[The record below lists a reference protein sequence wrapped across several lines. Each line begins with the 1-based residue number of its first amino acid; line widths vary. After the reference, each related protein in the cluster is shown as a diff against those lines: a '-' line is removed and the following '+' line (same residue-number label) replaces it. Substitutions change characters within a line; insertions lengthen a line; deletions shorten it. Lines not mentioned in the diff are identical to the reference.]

1 MPRTTGNVTTSPFQ
15 PAAEGRAWYQQS
27 TAEVAAGLSTSE
39 DGLTTAEARD
49 RLAQYGYNEI
59 RFKKT
64 SALVRL
70 LLQFRGALIYLLLA
84 SALVTAIL
92 QHWTDTAVIV
102 VVVIA
107 NAVIG
112 FVQEGRAEASME
124 ALTGMLV
131 PACTVLRDGEVGQ
144 IPARELVPGDVV
156 ILDEGAV
163 VPADLRL
170 FYARNLST
178 DEAALTGESVP
189 VEKGTEPQPKA
200 GLSPADQ
207 HGMAFSGTFVVRG
220 TGRGIAVA
228 TAEKTEL
235 GKIAAL
241 MKRSSADTQ
250 APLMRKVG
258 KFTRFIIIAVLLLAG
273 LNLILGATLGD
284 YSLVDAFLASVALA
298 VAAIPEG
305 LPAILTIALALGA
318 KAMAGKNAL
327 IRRLPAV
334 ETLGSATVICSDKT
348 GTLTRN
354 EMTVVR
360 VYCGEK
366 TYQVTGAGYAP
377 HGDFLL
383 EGQPI
388 APLKEG
394 DLESALK
401 AGLLCNNAVLREN
414 AGVWEML
421 GDPTEGA
428 LVVAALKA
436 GLGREASRVDEIPFE
451 SRQQYMA
458 TLHRDT
464 LDNVIYVKGAPEK
477 LLGMCSGQMI
487 DGAISPLEV
496 GHVLA
501 AADSMAG
508 DALRVLGLA
517 ARRVP
522 SHKTALSTDDLQD
535 MVFLGL
541 QGMIDPP
548 REEAIEAVARCKRAG
563 IRVVMITGDHAAT
576 AAAIAAQLGIAKD
589 GRVLTGEEIS
599 RMSDDELREVV
610 DSVSVYARVSPEHKY
625 RIAAQLRRRGHIV
638 AMTGDGVNDAPA
650 LKVADLGIAMG
661 IKGTD
666 VTKEASDMILVDDN
680 FATIVAAVEEGRHV
694 FNNIRKVILYTL
706 PTNGGQ
712 ALLILAA
719 IVLAPVLAV
728 FAARLP
734 LSPVQ
739 ILWINLYDAIAL
751 ALPLLWEPREKG
763 LLDQPPTDPRRPIAD
778 AVFFRKVGLVSIV
791 MAAAA
796 FFIFHHFGAASVSGD
811 TIISESLLT
820 QAGTAAFMTVMMVH
834 VFYLVTARSLT
845 RSVFAM
851 NPISN
856 RWLLAGIAATV
867 GLHLI
872 IVYVLPVANINPLK
886 VEAFPSS
893 WWLMIVAVSLPAI
906 LIIDLEKLL
915 VRLLRKD
922 ARQAA
927 PGGQEAETGIVG

>member
-1 MPRTTGNVTTSPFQ
+1 MFRKSKQDMTRQSQ
-15 PAAEGRAWYQQS
+15 PDPGGKAWYQMP
-27 TAEVAAGLSTSE
+27 TAEVAAALSTSE
-39 DGLTTAEARD
+39 AGLTSAEARD
-49 RLAQYGYNEI
+49 RLARYGYNEI
-59 RFKKT
+59 RFRKR
-64 SALVRL
+64 SALVRF
-70 LLQFRGALIYLLLA
+70 LLQFRNALVYLLLA

-92 QHWTDTAVIV
+92 QHWTDTAVIL

-112 FVQEGRAEASME
+112 FIQEGKAEASME
-124 ALTGMLV
+124 ALTKMLV
-131 PACTVLRDGEVGQ
+131 PDCTALRDGEVRQ
-144 IPARELVPGDVV
+144 IPAREVVPGDVV
-156 ILDEGAV
+156 VLDEGAV

-170 FYARNLST
+170 FYAKNLST

-189 VEKGTEPQPKA
+189 VEKETEPQTKVD
-200 GLSPADQ
+200 LSPADQ
-207 HGMAFSGTFVVRG
+207 HSMAFSGTFAVRG
-220 TGRGIAVA
+220 AGKGIAVA

-235 GKIAAL
+235 GKIAML
-241 MKRSSADTQ
+241 MKGAPADTQ

-258 KFTRFIIIAVLLLAG
+258 KFTKFIIVAVLLLAG
-273 LNLILGATLGD
+273 VNLILGATLGD

-298 VAAIPEG
+298 VAAVPEG
-305 LPAILTIALALGA
+305 LPAILTIALAFGA
-318 KAMAGKNAL
+318 KAMAGRNAL

-360 VYCGEK
+360 VCCGEK
-366 TYQVTGAGYAP
+366 TYHVTGAGYAP
-377 HGDFLL
+377 RGEFLRD
-383 EGQPI
+383 GQQVE
-388 APLKEG
+388 AQEET
-394 DLESALK
+394 DLVSVLT
-401 AGLLCNNAVLREN
+401 AGLLCNNAILREN
-414 AGVWEML
+414 DGAYELL

-428 LVVAALKA
+428 LVVSATKA
-436 GLGREASRVDEIPFE
+436 GLVRESQRLDEVPFE
-451 SRQQYMA
+451 SRLQYMA
-458 TLHRDT
+458 TLHSDD

-477 LLGMCSGQMI
+477 LLSMCSGEI
-487 DGAISPLEV
+487 VDGAISPLEK

-501 AADSMAG
+501 AADSMAA
-508 DALRVLGLA
+508 DALRVLALA
-517 ARRVP
+517 VKRVP
-522 SHKTALSTDDLQD
+522 SHKTNLWTEDLQD

-548 REEAIEAVARCKRAG
+548 RQEAIEAVARCRTAG
-563 IRVVMITGDHAAT
+563 IRVAMITGDHAAT
-576 AAAIAAQLGIAKD
+576 AAAIAAQLGISENR
-589 GRVLTGEEIS
+589 RVLTGEEIS
-599 RMSDDELREVV
+599 RMTDEELGEVV
-610 DSVSVYARVSPEHKY
+610 NDVSVYARVSPEHKY
-625 RIAAQLRRRGHIV
+625 KIAAQLQRRGHIV

-712 ALLILAA
+712 AFLILAA
-719 IVLAPVLAV
+719 IMLAPVLAV

-763 LLDQPPTDPRRPIAD
+763 LLDRPPADPNRPIAD
-778 AVFFRKVGLVSIV
+778 AVFFRKVGLVSMV

-796 FFIFHHFGAASVSGD
+796 FFIFYHYGAASVSGGGVID
-811 TIISESLLT
+811 ETRLT
-820 QAGTAAFMTVMMVH
+820 QAQTAAFMTVMMVH
-834 VFYLVTARSLT
+834 VFYLITARSLT

-851 NPISN
+851 SPFSN
-856 RWLLAGIAATV
+856 RWLIVGISATLA
-867 GLHLI
+867 LHIL
-872 IVYVLPVANINPLK
+872 IVYVLPLVNINPLS
-886 VEAFPSS
+886 VEAFPGS
-893 WWLMIVAVSLPAI
+893 WWLIIVAVSLPAV
-906 LIIDLEKLL
+906 LIIEMEKL
-915 VRLLRKD
+915 VVKLLKKG
-922 ARQAA
+922 A
-927 PGGQEAETGIVG
+927 

>member
-1 MPRTTGNVTTSPFQ
+1 MFRKSKQAMTDQLQ
-15 PAAEGRAWYQQS
+15 PGPGGKAWYQQY
-27 TAEVAAGLSTSE
+27 TAEVAEALSTSE
-39 DGLTTAEARD
+39 AGLTSAEAQA
-49 RLAQYGYNEI
+49 RLAKYGYNEI
-59 RFKKT
+59 KFKKR
-64 SALVRL
+64 SALVRF
-70 LLQFRGALIYLLLA
+70 LLQFRNALIYLLLA
-84 SALVTAIL
+84 AALVTAIL
-92 QHWTDTAVIV
+92 QHWTDTAVILL
-102 VVVIA
+102 VVIG
-107 NAVIG
+107 NAIIG
-112 FVQEGRAEASME
+112 FVQEGKAEASME
-124 ALTGMLV
+124 ALTKMLV
-131 PACTVLRDGEVGQ
+131 PDCTVLRDGEVRE
-144 IPARELVPGDVV
+144 IPARELVPGDVA
-156 ILDEGAV
+156 ILDEGAA

-170 FYARNLST
+170 FYAKNLST

-189 VEKGTEPQPKA
+189 VEKKTDPLPKA
-200 GLSPADQ
+200 DLSPADQ
-207 HGMAFSGTFVVRG
+207 ISMAFSGTFAVRG
-220 TGRGIAVA
+220 AGKGIVVA

-235 GKIAAL
+235 GKIAML
-241 MKRSSADTQ
+241 MKGSPSDTL
-250 APLMRKVG
+250 APLTRKVG
-258 KFTRFIIIAVLLLAG
+258 KFTKFIIIAVLIMASI
-273 LNLILGATLGD
+273 NLILGATLGD
-284 YSLVDAFLASVALA
+284 YRLVDAFLASVALA

-305 LPAILTIALALGA
+305 LPAILTIALAFGA

-354 EMTVVR
+354 EMTVGR
-360 VYCGEK
+360 VYCGQK

-377 HGDFLL
+377 HGEFLRDGSPV
-383 EGQPI
+383 E
-388 APLKEG
+388 PLKET
-394 DLESALK
+394 DLVSILT
-401 AGLLCNNAVLREN
+401 AGLLCNNATLREN

-428 LVVAALKA
+428 LVVSARKA
-436 GLGREASRVDEIPFE
+436 GLVKESARLDEIPFE
-451 SRQQYMA
+451 SQLQYMA
-458 TLHRDT
+458 TLHKDT
-464 LDNVIYVKGAPEK
+464 LDHVIYVKGAPEK
-477 LLGMCSGQMI
+477 LLSMCSGQI
-487 DGAISPLEV
+487 VDGAISPLET
-496 GHVLA
+496 GPVLA

-517 ARRVP
+517 MKRVP
-522 SHKTALSTDDLQD
+522 SHKTTLSTDDLQD

-548 REEAIEAVARCKRAG
+548 RAEAIEAIAKCKRAG
-563 IRVVMITGDHAAT
+563 IRVAMITGDHATT
-576 AAAIAAQLGIAKD
+576 AAAIASQLGISGD

-610 DSVSVYARVSPEHKY
+610 DDVSVYARVSPEHKY
-625 RIAAQLRRRGHIV
+625 RIAAQLKRRGHIV

-712 ALLILAA
+712 AFLILAA
-719 IVLAPVLAV
+719 IMLAPVLAV

-763 LLDQPPTDPRRPIAD
+763 LLDRPPIDPKKPIAD

-796 FFIFHHFGAASVSGD
+796 FFIFYHFGAASVNGGTVID
-811 TIISESLLT
+811 ETRLT
-820 QAGTAAFMTVMMVH
+820 QAQTAAFMTVMMVH
-834 VFYLVTARSLT
+834 VFYLITARSLT

-851 NPISN
+851 NPFSN
-856 RWLLAGIAATV
+856 RWLIVGISATL
-867 GLHLI
+867 GLHLL
-872 IVYVLPVANINPLK
+872 IVYVLPLVNINPLR
-886 VEAFPSS
+886 VEAFPGS
-893 WWLMIVAVSLPAI
+893 WWLIIIAVSLPAI
-906 LIIDLEKLL
+906 FIIEIEKL
-915 VRLLRKD
+915 VIKLLKKK
-922 ARQAA
+922 
-927 PGGQEAETGIVG
+927 V

>member
-1 MPRTTGNVTTSPFQ
+1 MFRKSRQAITEQLQ
-15 PAAEGRAWYQQS
+15 PGPGGKAWYQMS
-27 TAEVAAGLSTSE
+27 AAEVAEALSTSE
-39 DGLTTAEARD
+39 AGLTSAEAKA
-49 RLAQYGYNEI
+49 RLAKYGYNEI
-59 RFKKT
+59 KFKKR
-64 SALVRL
+64 SALVRF
-70 LLQFRGALIYLLLA
+70 LLQFRNALVYLLLA

-92 QHWTDTAVIV
+92 QHWTDTAVIL

-107 NAVIG
+107 NAIIG
-112 FVQEGRAEASME
+112 FVQEGKAEASME

-131 PACTVLRDGEVGQ
+131 PECTVLRDGEVRQ

-170 FYARNLST
+170 FYAKNLST

-189 VEKGTEPQPKA
+189 VEKETEPQHKA
-200 GLSPADQ
+200 DLSPADQ
-207 HGMAFSGTFVVRG
+207 HSMAFSGTFAVRG
-220 TGRGIAVA
+220 AGKGIAVA

-235 GKIAAL
+235 GKIAML
-241 MKRSSADTQ
+241 MKGSHTDTQ

-258 KFTRFIIIAVLLLAG
+258 KFTKFIIIAVLVLASI
-273 LNLILGATLGD
+273 NLILGATLGD
-284 YSLVDAFLASVALA
+284 YSLVDAFMASVALA

-305 LPAILTIALALGA
+305 LPAILTIALAFGA
-318 KAMAGKNAL
+318 KAMAGRNAL

-360 VYCGEK
+360 VCCGEK

-377 HGDFLL
+377 QGEFLRD
-383 EGQPI
+383 GQPVE
-388 APLKEG
+388 AVQET
-394 DLESALK
+394 DLLSILT
-401 AGLLCNNAVLREN
+401 AGLLCNNAILREN

-428 LVVAALKA
+428 LVVSARKA
-436 GLGREASRVDEIPFE
+436 GLVNESARLDEVPFE
-451 SRQQYMA
+451 SHLQYMA

-477 LLGMCSGQMI
+477 LLGMCTGEI
-487 DGAISPLEV
+487 VDGAISPLET

-501 AADSMAG
+501 AADSMAA

-517 ARRVP
+517 VKRVP
-522 SHKTALSTDDLQD
+522 SHKTTLSFDDLRD
-535 MVFLGL
+535 MAFLGL

-548 REEAIEAVARCKRAG
+548 RQEAIESVAKCKRAG
-563 IRVVMITGDHAAT
+563 IRVAMITGDHATT
-576 AAAIAAQLGIAKD
+576 AAAIAAQLGISEN

-599 RMSDDELREVV
+599 RMTDDELGEVV
-610 DSVSVYARVSPEHKY
+610 NDVSVYARVSPEHKY
-625 RIAAQLRRRGHIV
+625 KIAAQLQRRGHIV

-712 ALLILAA
+712 AFLILAA

-734 LSPVQ
+734 LTPVQ

-763 LLDQPPTDPRRPIAD
+763 LLDRPPTDPKKPIAD
-778 AVFFRKVGLVSIV
+778 AVFFRKVGLVSVV

-796 FFIFHHFGAASVSGD
+796 FFIFYHFGAASVNGGAVID
-811 TIISESLLT
+811 ETRLT
-820 QAGTAAFMTVMMVH
+820 QAQTAAFMTVMMVH
-834 VFYLVTARSLT
+834 VFYLITARSLT

-851 NPISN
+851 NPFSN
-856 RWLLAGIAATV
+856 RWLIVGISATI
-867 GLHLI
+867 GLHLL
-872 IVYVLPVANINPLK
+872 IVYVLPLVNINPLR
-886 VEAFPSS
+886 VEAFPGS
-893 WWLMIVAVSLPAI
+893 WWLIIIAVSLPAVF
-906 LIIDLEKLL
+906 IIEIEKLT
-915 VRLLRKD
+915 VRLFKK
-922 ARQAA
+922 
-927 PGGQEAETGIVG
+927 TV

>member
-1 MPRTTGNVTTSPFQ
+1 MSRKSKHAVSGQLQ
-15 PAAEGRAWYQQS
+15 PDPGAKAWYQQS
-27 TAEVAAGLSTSE
+27 AAEVAEALSTSE
-39 DGLTTAEARD
+39 AGLTSAEAQA
-49 RLAQYGYNEI
+49 RLAKYGYNEI
-59 RFKKT
+59 KFKKR
-64 SALVRL
+64 SALVRF
-70 LLQFRGALIYLLLA
+70 LLQFRNALIYLLLA
-84 SALVTAIL
+84 AALVTAIL
-92 QHWTDTAVIV
+92 QHWTDTAVILL
-102 VVVIA
+102 VVIG
-107 NAVIG
+107 NAIIG
-112 FVQEGRAEASME
+112 FVQEGKAEASME
-124 ALTGMLV
+124 ALTKMLV
-131 PACTVLRDGEVGQ
+131 PDCTVLRDGEVRE
-144 IPARELVPGDVV
+144 IPARELVPGDVA
-156 ILDEGAV
+156 ILDEGAA

-170 FYARNLST
+170 FYAKNLST

-189 VEKGTEPQPKA
+189 VEKETDPLPKA
-200 GLSPADQ
+200 DLSPADQ
-207 HGMAFSGTFVVRG
+207 ISMAFSGTFAVRG
-220 TGRGIAVA
+220 AGKGIVVA

-235 GKIAAL
+235 GKIAML
-241 MKRSSADTQ
+241 MKGSPSDTL
-250 APLMRKVG
+250 APLTRKVG
-258 KFTRFIIIAVLLLAG
+258 KFTKFIIIAVLIMASI
-273 LNLILGATLGD
+273 NLILGATLGD
-284 YSLVDAFLASVALA
+284 YRLVDAFLASVALA

-305 LPAILTIALALGA
+305 LPAILTIALAFGA

-354 EMTVVR
+354 EMTVGR
-360 VYCGEK
+360 VYCGQK

-377 HGDFLL
+377 QGEFLMGGSPV
-383 EGQPI
+383 E
-388 APLKEG
+388 PLKDT
-394 DLESALK
+394 DLVSILT
-401 AGLLCNNAVLREN
+401 AGLLCNNATLREN

-428 LVVAALKA
+428 LVVSARKA
-436 GLGREASRVDEIPFE
+436 GLIKESARLDEVPFE
-451 SRQQYMA
+451 SQLQYMA
-458 TLHRDT
+458 TLHKDT
-464 LDNVIYVKGAPEK
+464 LDHVIYVKGAPEK
-477 LLGMCSGQMI
+477 LLSMCSGQI
-487 DGAISPLEV
+487 ADGTISPLET
-496 GHVLA
+496 GPMLA

-517 ARRVP
+517 MKRVP
-522 SHKTALSTDDLQD
+522 SHKTTLSTDDLQD

-548 REEAIEAVARCKRAG
+548 RAEAIEAIAKCKRAG
-563 IRVVMITGDHAAT
+563 IRVAMITGDHATT
-576 AAAIAAQLGIAKD
+576 AAAIASQLGISGD

-610 DSVSVYARVSPEHKY
+610 DDVSVYARVSPEHKY
-625 RIAAQLRRRGHIV
+625 RIAAQLKRRGHIV

-712 ALLILAA
+712 AFLILAA
-719 IVLAPVLAV
+719 IMLAPLLAV

-763 LLDQPPTDPRRPIAD
+763 LLDRPPIDPKKPIAD

-796 FFIFHHFGAASVSGD
+796 FFIFYYFGAASVNGG
-811 TIISESLLT
+811 TILDETRLT
-820 QAGTAAFMTVMMVH
+820 QAQTAAFMTVMMVH
-834 VFYLVTARSLT
+834 VFYLMTARSLT
-845 RSVFAM
+845 RSVFTM
-851 NPISN
+851 NPFSN
-856 RWLLAGIAATV
+856 RWLVVGISATL
-867 GLHLI
+867 GLHLL
-872 IVYVLPVANINPLK
+872 IVYVLPLVNINPFR
-886 VEAFPSS
+886 VEAFPAS
-893 WWLMIVAVSLPAI
+893 WWLIIVAVSLPAI
-906 LIIDLEKLL
+906 FVIEIEKL
-915 VRLLRKD
+915 VIKLLKKG
-922 ARQAA
+922 A
-927 PGGQEAETGIVG
+927 

>member
-1 MPRTTGNVTTSPFQ
+1 MTDQLQ
-15 PAAEGRAWYQQS
+15 PGHRGKAWYQQS
-27 TAEVAAGLSTSE
+27 AAEVAEAVSTSE
-39 DGLTTAEARD
+39 SGLTFTEASS
-49 RLAQYGYNEI
+49 RLAKYGYNEI
-59 RFKKT
+59 KFKKR
-64 SALVRL
+64 SSLVRF
-70 LLQFRGALIYLLLA
+70 LLQFRNTLIYLLLA

-92 QHWTDTAVIV
+92 QHWTDTAVILL
-102 VVVIA
+102 VVIG
-107 NAVIG
+107 NAIIG
-112 FVQEGRAEASME
+112 FVQEGKAEASME
-124 ALTGMLV
+124 ALTKMLV
-131 PACTVLRDGEVGQ
+131 PECTVLRDGEVRQ

-156 ILDEGAV
+156 ILDEGVA

-170 FYARNLST
+170 FYAKNLST

-189 VEKGTEPQPKA
+189 VEKETGPQSKA
-200 GLSPADQ
+200 DLSPADQ
-207 HGMAFSGTFVVRG
+207 RSMGFSGTFVVRG
-220 TGRGIAVA
+220 TGKGIVVA

-235 GKIAAL
+235 GKIAML
-241 MKRSSADTQ
+241 MKGSATDTLS
-250 APLMRKVG
+250 PLMRKVG
-258 KFTRFIIIAVLLLAG
+258 KFTKFVIIAVLVLASI
-273 LNLILGATLGD
+273 NLILGATLGD

-305 LPAILTIALALGA
+305 LPAILTIALAFGA
-318 KAMAGKNAL
+318 KAMVGKNAL

-360 VYCGEK
+360 VCCGEK
-366 TYQVTGAGYAP
+366 TYQVTGAGFAP
-377 HGDFLL
+377 HGDFIRDGHPVEALR
-383 EGQPI
+383 EP
-388 APLKEG
+388 
-394 DLESALK
+394 DLASILT
-401 AGLLCNNAVLREN
+401 AGLFCNNAVLREN
-414 AGVWEML
+414 AGVYEML

-428 LVVAALKA
+428 LVVSAFKA
-436 GLGREASRVDEIPFE
+436 GLVKESSRLDEVPFE
-451 SRQQYMA
+451 SRLQYMA
-458 TLHRDT
+458 TLHKDT

-477 LLGMCSGQMI
+477 LLSMCGGEI
-487 DGAISPLEV
+487 VEGAISPLET

-501 AADSMAG
+501 AAHSMAG

-517 ARRVP
+517 MKRVP
-522 SHKTALSTDDLQD
+522 SHKTTLSTDDLQD

-548 REEAIEAVARCKRAG
+548 REEAIEAVAKCKRAG
-563 IRVVMITGDHAAT
+563 IRVVMITGDHATTAT
-576 AAAIAAQLGIAKD
+576 AIAAQLGISED
-589 GRVLTGEEIS
+589 GRVLTGEQIS
-599 RMSDDELREVV
+599 RMTDDELGEVV
-610 DSVSVYARVSPEHKY
+610 DNVSVYARVSPEHKY
-625 RIAAQLRRRGHIV
+625 KIAAQLQRRGHIV

-712 ALLILAA
+712 AFLILAA
-719 IVLAPVLAV
+719 IMLAPVLAV

-763 LLDQPPTDPRRPIAD
+763 LLDRPPTDPKKPIAD

-796 FFIFHHFGAASVSGD
+796 FFIFYHFGAASVNGGAVID
-811 TIISESLLT
+811 EARLT
-820 QAGTAAFMTVMMVH
+820 QAQTAAFMTVMMVH
-834 VFYLVTARSLT
+834 VFYLMTARSLT
-845 RSVFAM
+845 RSVFTM
-851 NPISN
+851 NPFSN
-856 RWLLAGIAATV
+856 RWLLVGISATLA
-867 GLHLI
+867 LHLI
-872 IVYVLPVANINPLK
+872 IVYVLPLVNINPLR
-886 VEAFPSS
+886 VEAFPGI
-893 WWLMIVAVSLPAI
+893 WWLMIIAVSLPAI
-906 LIIDLEKLL
+906 FVIEIEKL
-915 VRLLRKD
+915 VIRLLKK
-922 ARQAA
+922 
-927 PGGQEAETGIVG
+927 EV